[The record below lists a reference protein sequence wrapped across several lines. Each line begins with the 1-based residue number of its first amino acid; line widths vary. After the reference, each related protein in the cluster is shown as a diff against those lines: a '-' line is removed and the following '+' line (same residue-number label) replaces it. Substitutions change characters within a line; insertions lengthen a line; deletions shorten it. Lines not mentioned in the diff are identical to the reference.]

1 MFYRKNFQD
10 HPFHLVSPSP
20 WPILTGLS
28 LLNLTTS
35 FALFMHNFYN
45 SYILTIISLLLL
57 ISAMSF
63 WFRDIISEGKPVV
76 YPYNLNTAKAIS
88 PDDINKVLINYKN
101 NNNIQVFNN
110 DNDLGHYL
118 AGLLEGDGHISL
130 PSLGSTI
137 LNRVLNP
144 RIVFTSHKNNLGMYT
159 FLQSELGNIGR
170 FQASS
175 TNVIRYIIGDM
186 KSIIY
191 IINLIHGKLRTP
203 KNKRFNDLIQF
214 INAKYDLNIP
224 ESNLYNGNYL
234 DNSWLTGFTEADGH
248 FGIKYTEKKDKSE
261 TRKRSVSESISLRFR
276 LDQRAYDK
284 PTLSNMEPFMLE
296 LASYLSCNLASYES
310 KTGKCLSISVSSI
323 NNIKVIIDYFD
334 KYPLI
339 GDKLNDYNKW
349 KIVYNMVI
357 SKEHLSEEGRLK
369 IRALINKL

>member
-1 MFYRKNFQD
+1 
-10 HPFHLVSPSP
+10 
-20 WPILTGLS
+20 
-28 LLNLTTS
+28 
-35 FALFMHNFYN
+35 
-45 SYILTIISLLLL
+45 
-57 ISAMSF
+57 
-63 WFRDIISEGKPVV
+63 
-76 YPYNLNTAKAIS
+76 
-88 PDDINKVLINYKN
+88 VLINYKN

-110 DNDLGHYL
+110 DNDLGYYL

-339 GDKLNDYNKW
+339 GDKLNDYNK
-349 KIVYNMVI
+349 
-357 SKEHLSEEGRLK
+357 
-369 IRALINKL
+369 